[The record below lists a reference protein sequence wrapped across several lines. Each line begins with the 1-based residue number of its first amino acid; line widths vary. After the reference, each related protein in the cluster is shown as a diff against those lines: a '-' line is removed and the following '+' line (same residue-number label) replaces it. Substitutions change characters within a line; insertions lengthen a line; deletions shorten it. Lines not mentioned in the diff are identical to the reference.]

1 MPLPDPDTVC
11 AVLKGVINDEAA
23 CRTRLT
29 DLETAKET
37 IADCS
42 SDAVASAKK
51 LKPVVAFVITQPGC
65 QHCADQVAAA
75 VGLMGKNKG
84 FAAVEASIEEDGCS
98 KLAEEEGADSTP
110 TTVFYHNGERVVAFS
125 GAMDPPDLEQVVA
138 DIAAGKD
145 VTPTEED
152 PNKACESYEDPADI
166 VACMDRTEG
175 SG

>member
-11 AVLKGVINDEAA
+11 AVLKGVVSDEAA

-29 DLETAKET
+29 DLETMKET

-42 SDAVASAKK
+42 SDAVAAAKK
-51 LKPVVAFVITQPGC
+51 LKPVVAILVTQPGC
-65 QHCADQVAAA
+65 PHCADQVAAA
-75 VGLMGKNKG
+75 VGVMGKNKE

-98 KLAEEEGADSTP
+98 KLAEEEGATSTP
-110 TTVFYHNGERVVAFS
+110 TTVFYHNGERVIAFS

-145 VTPTEED
+145 VTPPGED
-152 PNKACESYEDPADI
+152 GKDCTTFEDPADI
-166 VACMDRTEG
+166 VACVERTEG
-175 SG
+175 SE